1 MNTQTIRTHK
11 WKWLAAAAFAVA
23 VLSSGSITGAYAH
36 ERRTVGPVMMRV
48 GWANEP
54 TYSGFMNAVQL
65 FLSDKAKKPISG
77 AADTLKVQV
86 TFGDQKTAMLPLDE
100 SDDSPG
106 EYLAPLIP
114 NRPGNYTFHFVGT
127 VGATAIDQSFTSSET
142 TFDPVGDSS
151 QVQFPAKDP
160 SIADI
165 SGLVGRLSPRV
176 DANASAAQS
185 AAAAADQARTFGTA
199 GLVLG
204 AVGTLLGIGAL
215 MKRTR

>member
-1 MNTQTIRTHK
+1 MNTRR
-11 WKWLAAAAFAVA
+11 WKLLAAAALATA
-23 VLSSGSITGAYAH
+23 VLSSGSLTGAYAH

-65 FLSDKAKKPISG
+65 FLSDKNKKPISG

-86 TFGDQKTAMLPLDE
+86 TFADQKTALLPLDE
-100 SDDSPG
+100 SDDDPG

-114 NRPGNYTFHFVGT
+114 DRPGNYTFHFVGT
-127 VGATAIDQSFTSSET
+127 VAGTTIDQSFTSSET

-151 QVQFPAKDP
+151 QIQFPAKDP
-160 SIADI
+160 SVSDL
-165 SGLVGRLSPRV
+165 SGLVDRLGPRV
-176 DANASAAQS
+176 DANASAASS
-185 AAAAADQARTFGTA
+185 AAAAAAQARTFGTG

-204 AVGTLLGIGAL
+204 AVGTLLGVGAL
-215 MKRTR
+215 MKRPR

>member
-1 MNTQTIRTHK
+1 MNARS
-11 WKWLAAAAFAVA
+11 WKPFAAAALAAV
-23 VLSSGSITGAYAH
+23 VLSSGSLTGAYAH
-36 ERRTVGPVMMRV
+36 ERRTVGPVTMRV
-48 GWANEP
+48 GWLNEP

-65 FLSDKAKKPISG
+65 FLSDKNKKPISG

-86 TFGDQKTAMLPLDE
+86 TFADQKTAMLPLDE
-100 SDDSPG
+100 SDERPG

-127 VGATAIDQSFTSSET
+127 VAGTAIDQSFTSSET
-142 TFDPVGDSS
+142 TFDPVGDST

-160 SIADI
+160 SISNL
-165 SGLVGRLSPRV
+165 SGLVDRLSPRV
-176 DANASAAQS
+176 DASAAAASS
-185 AAAAADQARTFGTA
+185 AAAAAEQARMFGTA

>member
-1 MNTQTIRTHK
+1 MSTHR
-11 WKWLAAAAFAVA
+11 WRLLAAAGLAAA
-23 VLSSGSITGAYAH
+23 VLSSGSLTGAYAH

-65 FLSDKAKKPISG
+65 FLSDKDKKPISG
-77 AADTLKVQV
+77 AGDTLKVQV
-86 TFGDQKTAMLPLDE
+86 TFADRKTAMLPLDE
-100 SDDSPG
+100 SDERPG

-114 NRPGNYTFHFVGT
+114 DRPGTYTFHFVGT
-127 VGATAIDQSFTSSET
+127 VAGTAIDQSFTSSET

-151 QVQFPAKDP
+151 QIQFPAKDP
-160 SIADI
+160 SVSDL
-165 SGLVGRLSPRV
+165 SGLVDRLTPRV
-176 DANASAAQS
+176 DANASAASS
-185 AAAAADQARTFGTA
+185 AAAAAAQARTFGTA

-204 AVGTLLGIGAL
+204 AVGTLLGVGAL